1 MNRLPLFIFFLPLLV
16 FSQAN
21 ILNAKSPDEIGI
33 ANAFDEVDSDES
45 PLAYGYIS
53 DKDVLFSKT
62 IWEEINLDERVNF
75 PMYYPIDTLVV
86 GNERRPLIHFLL
98 KSALEGDF
106 PVYKKDNFKELLS
119 LEDLNRKRT
128 YRKIRPGDSDDNIG
142 LERISNEAGT
152 KEQFL
157 ILKGVDVGEYA
168 NIDESLLN
176 DDEYNEYESKM
187 EELIFD
193 NNLLSEEE
201 YSEEIFGYADVVKYR
216 VKGVWYFD
224 KRQSDLRYRP
234 IAIAPIVI
242 TPRSKA
248 NMKEFNDPNMKPEY
262 VELFWVFYPD
272 ARTYLDKAMAFND
285 KNTSKPITFDHLIN
299 SRRFSAY
306 IYKEDNVYED
316 RDINDYISEN
326 ALMQLLESQRI
337 KEKIR
342 NLEQDMW
349 SY

>member
-1 MNRLPLFIFFLPLLV
+1 MNRLPLFLFVLPFIG

-21 ILNAKSPDEIGI
+21 ILNAKSPDEIGVTS
-33 ANAFDEVDSDES
+33 AYDEVDSDEE
-45 PLAYGYIS
+45 PLAYGFIS

-86 GNERRPLIHFLL
+86 GKERRPLIHFLL
-98 KSALEGDF
+98 KSAIEGDY
-106 PVYKKDNFKELLS
+106 PVYKKDNLKEVLS
-119 LEDLNRKRT
+119 IEDLEKKRKQRV
-128 YRKIRPGDSDDNIG
+128 IRAGTDENIG
-142 LERISNEAGT
+142 LERIINEAGN
-152 KEQFL
+152 KEEFL
-157 ILKGVDVGEYA
+157 LQKGVDIGEYA
-168 NIDESLLN
+168 NMDESLLN

-201 YSEEIFGYADVVKYR
+201 YSEEIFSYSDVVKYR
-216 VKGVWYFD
+216 LKGVWYFD

-248 NMKEFNDPNMKPEY
+248 NMKEFNDPNMKPDY
-262 VELFWVFYPD
+262 VELFWVFYPN
-272 ARTYLDKAMAFND
+272 ARNFLHKALAFND
-285 KNTSKPITFDHLIN
+285 KNTSKPISFDHLIN
-299 SRRFSAY
+299 SRRFSGY

-316 RDINDYISEN
+316 REINDYISEN

>member
-1 MNRLPLFIFFLPLLV
+1 MNRLPLLLFVLPFIA

-21 ILNAKSPDEIGI
+21 ILNAKSPDEIGVTS
-33 ANAFDEVDSDES
+33 AYDEVDSDEE
-45 PLAYGYIS
+45 PLAYGFIS

-98 KSALEGDF
+98 KGALNGDY
-106 PVYKKDNFKELLS
+106 PVYKKDNFKDLLS
-119 LEDLNRKRT
+119 IEDINRRRK
-128 YRKIRPGDSDDNIG
+128 YRQIRSGDSDNVIG
-142 LERISNEAGT
+142 LERINNEGG

-157 ILKGVDVGEYA
+157 IMNGVDVGEYA
-168 NIDESLLN
+168 NKDESLFET
-176 DDEYNEYESKM
+176 DEYNEYDAKM
-187 EELIFD
+187 EDLIFE

-201 YSEEIFGYADVVKYR
+201 YSEEIFGYADVAKYKI
-216 VKGVWYFD
+216 KGVWYFD

-234 IAIAPIVI
+234 IAIAPIVV
-242 TPRSKA
+242 TPKSKA
-248 NMKEFNDPNMKPEY
+248 IMQDINDPNVKPDY
-262 VELFWVFYPD
+262 IELFWIFYPD
-272 ARTYLDKAMAFND
+272 ARKILHEGLAFND
-285 KNTSKPITFDHLIN
+285 KNTSKPISFDHLIN

-316 RDINDYISEN
+316 REINDYISEN
-326 ALMQLLESQRI
+326 SLMQLIESQRI

>member
-1 MNRLPLFIFFLPLLV
+1 MKRLQLFLFVLPLVV

-21 ILNAKSPDEIGI
+21 ILNAKSPDEIGVSNI
-33 ANAFDEVDSDES
+33 FDEIESDQD
-45 PLAYGYIS
+45 PLQYGYIS

-62 IWEEINLDERVNF
+62 IWEEISLDERVNF

-98 KSALEGDF
+98 KSAMEGDYL
-106 PVYKKDNFKELLS
+106 VYKKDNFKDILAI
-119 LEDLNRKRT
+119 EDLEKKQK
-128 YRKIRPGDSDDNIG
+128 YRLIRAGTDENIG
-142 LERISNEAGT
+142 LERIINEAGN
-152 KEQFL
+152 KEDFL

-176 DDEYNEYESKM
+176 DDEYNAYESRM
-187 EELIFD
+187 EELIFE

-201 YSEEIFGYADVVKYR
+201 YSEEIFSYADVVKYR

-248 NMKEFNDPNMKPEY
+248 NMKEFSDPNIKPDY
-262 VELFWVFYPD
+262 VELFWLFYPD
-272 ARTYLDKAMAFND
+272 ARPYLHKALAFNNQ
-285 KNTSKPITFDHLIN
+285 NTSKPITFDHMIN
-299 SRRFSAY
+299 SRRFSGF
-306 IYKEDNVYED
+306 IYKEDNVYQD
-316 RDINDYISEN
+316 RDINDYISDN

-337 KEKIR
+337 NEKIR

>member
-1 MNRLPLFIFFLPLLV
+1 MNRLPLFLYVLSFIG

-21 ILNAKSPDEIGI
+21 ILNAKSPEEIGI
-33 ANAFDEVDSDES
+33 TSAYDEVDSGEE
-45 PLAYGYIS
+45 PLTYGFIS

-75 PMYYPIDTLVV
+75 PLYYPIDTLVV

-98 KSALEGDF
+98 KGALEGDYI
-106 PVYKKDNFKELLS
+106 VYKKDNFKDILPID
-119 LEDLNRKRT
+119 DLNRRMS
-128 YRKIRPGDSDDNIG
+128 YRQIRPGDSDNFIG
-142 LERISNEAGT
+142 LEKINSQGGY
-152 KEQFL
+152 EQFL
-157 ILKGVDVGEYA
+157 VANGIDVGEYA
-168 NIDESLLN
+168 NIDESNFDN
-176 DDEYNEYESKM
+176 DKFNEYNARM
-187 EELIFD
+187 EDLIFE

-201 YSEEIFGYADVVKYR
+201 YSEEIFGYADVVKYKL
-216 VKGVWYFD
+216 KGVWYFD

-242 TPRSKA
+242 TPKSKA
-248 NMKEFNDPNMKPEY
+248 IMQDINDPNIKPDY
-262 VELFWVFYPD
+262 VELFWIFYPD
-272 ARTYLDKAMAFND
+272 VRNILHEGLAFND
-285 KNTSKPITFDHLIN
+285 KNTSKPISFDHLIN

-316 RDINDYISEN
+316 RQIKDYISEN
-326 ALMQLLESQRI
+326 SLMQLLESQRI

>member
-1 MNRLPLFIFFLPLLV
+1 MKRLQLFLFVLPLVV

-21 ILNAKSPDEIGI
+21 ILNAKSPDEIGVSNI
-33 ANAFDEVDSDES
+33 FDEIESDQD
-45 PLAYGYIS
+45 PLQYGYIS

-62 IWEEINLDERVNF
+62 IWEEISLDERVNF

-98 KSALEGDF
+98 KSAMEGDYL
-106 PVYKKDNFKELLS
+106 VYKKDNFKDVLAI
-119 LEDLNRKRT
+119 EDLEKKQR
-128 YRKIRPGDSDDNIG
+128 YRLIRAGTDENIG
-142 LERISNEAGT
+142 LERIINEAGN
-152 KEQFL
+152 KEDFL

-176 DDEYNEYESKM
+176 DDEYNAYESRM
-187 EELIFD
+187 EELIFE

-201 YSEEIFGYADVVKYR
+201 YSEEIFSYADVVKYR

-248 NMKEFNDPNMKPEY
+248 NMKEFSDPNIKPDY
-262 VELFWVFYPD
+262 VELFWLFYPD
-272 ARTYLDKAMAFND
+272 ARPYLHKALAFNN
-285 KNTSKPITFDHLIN
+285 KNTSKPITFDHMIN
-299 SRRFSAY
+299 SRRFSGF
-306 IYKEDNVYED
+306 IYKEDNVYQD
-316 RDINDYISEN
+316 RDINDYISDN

-337 KEKIR
+337 NEKIR

>member
-1 MNRLPLFIFFLPLLV
+1 MNRLPLFLFVLPFIG

-33 ANAFDEVDSDES
+33 TSAYDEVDSDEE
-45 PLAYGYIS
+45 PLAYGFIS

-75 PMYYPIDTLVV
+75 PLYYPIDTLVV
-86 GNERRPLIHFLL
+86 GKERRPLVHFLL
-98 KSALEGDF
+98 KSALEGDY
-106 PVYKKDNFKELLS
+106 PVYNKDNLKDVLS
-119 LEDLNRKRT
+119 IEDLEKKRK
-128 YRKIRPGDSDDNIG
+128 YRVIRAGTDENIG
-142 LERISNEAGT
+142 LERIINEAGN
-152 KEQFL
+152 KEEFL
-157 ILKGVDVGEYA
+157 LQKGVDIGEYA
-168 NIDESLLN
+168 NMDESLLN

-201 YSEEIFGYADVVKYR
+201 YSEEIFSYSDVVKYR
-216 VKGVWYFD
+216 LKGVWYFD

-248 NMKEFNDPNMKPEY
+248 NMKEFNDPNMKPDY
-262 VELFWVFYPD
+262 VELFWVFYPN
-272 ARTYLDKAMAFND
+272 ARNFLHKALAFND
-285 KNTSKPITFDHLIN
+285 KNTSKPISFDHLIN
-299 SRRFSAY
+299 SRRFSGY

-316 RDINDYISEN
+316 REINDYISEN